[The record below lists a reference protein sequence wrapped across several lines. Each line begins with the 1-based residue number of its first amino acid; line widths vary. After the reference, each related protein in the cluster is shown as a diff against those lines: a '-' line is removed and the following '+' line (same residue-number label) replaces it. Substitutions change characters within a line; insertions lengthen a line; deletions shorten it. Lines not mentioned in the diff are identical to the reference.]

1 MLPIDVQRS
10 ATPKPKPE
18 VSQLGF
24 GRHFTDHMFLADY
37 APERGWHHARVVPYG
52 PLSLDPAAA
61 VFHYAQ
67 AVFDGMKC
75 FRGQDGVVRTFRLE
89 EHCQRLQQ
97 SAQRLHMPAVAPELA
112 REAVLELVRVDEAW
126 VPTGSGTALYVR
138 PVLVASEPFLG
149 VRPAERYTFFIIL
162 CPVASYFSH
171 AQEPVRIWVE
181 QRHTRTAPGGLGS
194 AKAAA
199 NYAAGLP
206 AAVEA
211 RKNGYAQVLWLDA
224 VEHRYIEEVGTMN
237 LFARIDDEVVTPPL
251 DGTFLPG
258 ITRDSVLVLLRDM
271 GMKVSERKL
280 SIDELRE
287 AHRRG
292 ELREVFGT
300 GTAAVVSPV
309 GALGFQEE
317 VLTVGDGKPGQ
328 LSQHLYETIT
338 GIQYGTLPD
347 RHGWMTPLR

>member
-1 MLPIDVQRS
+1 MLPIDVQRT
-10 ATPKPKPE
+10 ATPKPRPE
-18 VSQLGF
+18 LSQLGF

-37 APERGWHHARVVPYG
+37 TSERGWHHARVVPYG
-52 PLSLDPAAA
+52 PLALDPAAS
-61 VFHYAQ
+61 VLHYAQ
-67 AVFDGMKC
+67 AVFEGMKF
-75 FRGQDGVVRTFRLE
+75 FRGQDGVVRAFRLDD
-89 EHCQRLQQ
+89 HCQRFQQ
-97 SAQRLHMPAVAPELA
+97 SARLLHMAPVDPALA
-112 REAVLELVRVDEAW
+112 CQAVLELVRVDEAW
-126 VPTGSGTALYVR
+126 VPAGSGTALYVR

-149 VRPAERYTFFIIL
+149 VRAAERYTFFIIL
-162 CPVASYFSH
+162 SPVASYFSNG
-171 AQEPVRIWVE
+171 QEPVRIWVE
-181 QRHTRTAPGGLGS
+181 QRHSRTAPGGLGA

-211 RKNGYAQVLWLDA
+211 RRQGYAQVLWLDA
-224 VEHRYIEEVGTMN
+224 LEHRYIEEVGTMN
-237 LFARIDDEVVTPPL
+237 LFIRLGDEVVTPPL
-251 DGTFLPG
+251 DGNFLPG

-271 GMKVSERKL
+271 GVKVSERKL

-287 AHRRG
+287 ACRRG

-300 GTAAVVSPV
+300 GTAAVISPV
-309 GALGFQEE
+309 GALGLQEE
-317 VLTVGDGKPGQ
+317 ELTVGDGKVGQ